1 MAFVGMKNEPSK
13 KRDPF
18 EKEVAETLT
27 AEILAAGREAIT
39 GLEHGLETALATGR
53 TFSAEKIK
61 RIQGIVHMVRVAM
74 AVHEQNAESRWLSD
88 EWTRTRSKIN
98 KADDQLSD
106 IAARIDNTELLVM
119 SLKLARS
126 IVKRMRLAAQA
137 HDDSAMHSIR
147 NDSKTHQAHLSTG
160 NEGRGRRASN
170 ELKLMEDLF
179 GEFADDID
187 KATHGELPEGND
199 SANWWKKYAGEGDGS
214 V

>member
-13 KRDPF
+13 KKDPF
-18 EKEVAETLT
+18 EKEAAETLT

-106 IAARIDNTELLVM
+106 IAARIDNTELLVV

-147 NDSKTHQAHLSTG
+147 NDSKTIKRICRRGMKASGSGEQRV
-160 NEGRGRRASN
+160 EVDGRP
-170 ELKLMEDLF
+170 F

-187 KATHGELPEGND
+187 KATM
-199 SANWWKKYAGEGDGS
+199 ANCRKGMTRQWWKKYAGEGDGS